1 MADKNT
7 IFVADSLLP
16 VALTTV
22 KAGLDCLPDG
32 FDDVQ
37 YGMGVL
43 DGEFDHN
50 PSSYLATPTDFT
62 KEAGGLDL
70 SALMS
75 EGPVNDLSWLS
86 DFEPDP
92 ERLPDG
98 HATLNAIPQLQE
110 QWGGNRDQTER
121 TAHEIDLAYLRAPN
135 GVIRKAQPFDKLAI
149 AQRAMRRV
157 AALIA
162 PSEIEREA
170 VLAVGGD
177 VTHVKHILRMAELDR
192 GLAGNVFVRL
202 SSMPGYDQGKWK
214 DFLRKHAHNARYLVA
229 DEQVIKAAAWIENGR
244 CVFTSK
250 QVVSEIPWITAYA
263 HYAPRLKAAGRPVLL
278 ENGNHREALQAAFLA
293 DRAAR
298 VSRDVLPTHEGE
310 IKRLGGDR
318 KVDKAGIDAANQA
331 LVARHAQRIA
341 TKVDQVKASI
351 AAGERG
357 GILRRRVA
365 TMFVDA
371 KDQAAAIRLL
381 APVLRDKLEE
391 LPVQVRMASE
401 NMPTHEGEIKRLGGD
416 RKVDKAGIDAAN
428 QALVA
433 RHAQRIATKVDQ
445 VKASIAAGE
454 RGGILRRRVAT
465 MFVDAKDQAAAIRL
479 LAPVLRDKLEEL
491 PVQVRMASE
500 NMPTHEGEIK
510 RLGGDRKADK
520 AGIDA
525 ANQALAAR
533 VTTGAVTWVRI
544 AMNEGFAGKTLD
556 DAISHRFTESLL
568 KEAGAN
574 ISRIRSVHEGLAGHR
589 YIDTS
594 AYASQTGSSGCETGG
609 LKHRA
614 NPVKMA
620 LAMDRC
626 GSCAMASVLPNGA
639 ANCSVYNKVLVRAS
653 DFSADQLRKAKAA
666 VIKSANAHDAE
677 ITASMFAPRHDPA
690 EFGLHNTMFDSIRPD
705 DLPEDHKIADI
716 VLGGLIF

>member
-331 LVARHAQRIA
+331 L
-341 TKVDQVKASI
+341 
-351 AAGERG
+351 
-357 GILRRRVA
+357 
-365 TMFVDA
+365 
-371 KDQAAAIRLL
+371 
-381 APVLRDKLEE
+381 
-391 LPVQVRMASE
+391 
-401 NMPTHEGEIKRLGGD
+401 
-416 RKVDKAGIDAAN
+416 
-428 QALVA
+428 
-433 RHAQRIATKVDQ
+433 
-445 VKASIAAGE
+445 
-454 RGGILRRRVAT
+454 
-465 MFVDAKDQAAAIRL
+465 
-479 LAPVLRDKLEEL
+479 
-491 PVQVRMASE
+491 
-500 NMPTHEGEIK
+500 
-510 RLGGDRKADK
+510 
-520 AGIDA
+520 
-525 ANQALAAR
+525 AAR

>member
-416 RKVDKAGIDAAN
+416 RK
-428 QALVA
+428 
-433 RHAQRIATKVDQ
+433 
-445 VKASIAAGE
+445 
-454 RGGILRRRVAT
+454 
-465 MFVDAKDQAAAIRL
+465 
-479 LAPVLRDKLEEL
+479 
-491 PVQVRMASE
+491 
-500 NMPTHEGEIK
+500 
-510 RLGGDRKADK
+510 ADK

>member
-357 GILRRRVA
+357 DILRRRVA

-371 KDQAAAIRLL
+371 KDQRIAIRLL
-381 APVLRDKLEE
+381 APVLR
-391 LPVQVRMASE
+391 
-401 NMPTHEGEIKRLGGD
+401 G
-416 RKVDKAGIDAAN
+416 
-428 QALVA
+428 
-433 RHAQRIATKVDQ
+433 
-445 VKASIAAGE
+445 
-454 RGGILRRRVAT
+454 
-465 MFVDAKDQAAAIRL
+465 
-479 LAPVLRDKLEEL
+479 KLEEL

>member
-1 MADKNT
+1 
-7 IFVADSLLP
+7 
-16 VALTTV
+16 
-22 KAGLDCLPDG
+22 
-32 FDDVQ
+32 
-37 YGMGVL
+37 
-43 DGEFDHN
+43 
-50 PSSYLATPTDFT
+50 
-62 KEAGGLDL
+62 
-70 SALMS
+70 
-75 EGPVNDLSWLS
+75 
-86 DFEPDP
+86 
-92 ERLPDG
+92 
-98 HATLNAIPQLQE
+98 
-110 QWGGNRDQTER
+110 
-121 TAHEIDLAYLRAPN
+121 
-135 GVIRKAQPFDKLAI
+135 
-149 AQRAMRRV
+149 
-157 AALIA
+157 
-162 PSEIEREA
+162 
-170 VLAVGGD
+170 
-177 VTHVKHILRMAELDR
+177 
-192 GLAGNVFVRL
+192 
-202 SSMPGYDQGKWK
+202 
-214 DFLRKHAHNARYLVA
+214 
-229 DEQVIKAAAWIENGR
+229 
-244 CVFTSK
+244 
-250 QVVSEIPWITAYA
+250 
-263 HYAPRLKAAGRPVLL
+263 
-278 ENGNHREALQAAFLA
+278 
-293 DRAAR
+293 
-298 VSRDVLPTHEGE
+298 
-310 IKRLGGDR
+310 
-318 KVDKAGIDAANQA
+318 
-331 LVARHAQRIA
+331 
-341 TKVDQVKASI
+341 
-351 AAGERG
+351 
-357 GILRRRVA
+357 
-365 TMFVDA
+365 
-371 KDQAAAIRLL
+371 
-381 APVLRDKLEE
+381 
-391 LPVQVRMASE
+391 
-401 NMPTHEGEIKRLGGD
+401 MPTHEGEIKRLGGD

-454 RGGILRRRVAT
+454 RGDILRRRVAT
-465 MFVDAKDQAAAIRL
+465 MFVDAKDQRIAIRL
-479 LAPVLRDKLEEL
+479 LAPVLRGKLEEL